1 MIRRQRADVLSCIH
15 MTVEPPD
22 PDIQVAAQLKRGES
36 AAIESLYDRYGRMAY
51 GLAFRIVGDRSAAE
65 DVVQEAFV
73 SVWRNAAGFEV
84 GRGGLRNWLLSI
96 VRNRAIDR
104 LRGSARTR
112 TEVGLETAEPVT
124 GVADVWD
131 SVALH
136 LERKQIKDGFA
147 ELPDAQRRTLEL
159 AYFGGY
165 THVEIASQ
173 MQVPLGTVKGR
184 MRIGLEKMRSF
195 LEGRGVTA

>member
-1 MIRRQRADVLSCIH
+1 
-15 MTVEPPD
+15 MTGESAD
-22 PDIQVAAQLKRGES
+22 PDSQVVARLKRGES
-36 AAIESLYDRYGRMAY
+36 AAIESLYDRYGRLAY
-51 GLAFRIVGDRSAAE
+51 GLAFRILDDRSAAE

-73 SVWRNAAGFEV
+73 SVWRNAAGFDAS
-84 GRGGLRNWLLSI
+84 RGGLRSWLLSI

-104 LRGSARTR
+104 LRGSARIR
-112 TEVGLETAEPVT
+112 TEVDLETAEPVA
-124 GVADVWD
+124 GVADVWQ
-131 SVALH
+131 SVSLH
-136 LERKQIKDGFA
+136 LERKQIREGFA

-165 THVEIASQ
+165 THVEIANQ

-195 LEGRGVTA
+195 LEGRGVMG